1 MANACVTAEQNNLQS
16 RPCIVASH
24 LQVIA
29 IKIARKQITKT
40 QEPQKQKYLNVGPTT
55 QVVRCKYKDSRE
67 KDAVV
72 KWMNDYRLSVCHKC
86 NHLAE
91 AISKCLLFHAP

>member
-1 MANACVTAEQNNLQS
+1 VHC
-16 RPCIVASH
+16 CISPASH
-24 LQVIA
+24 CDKDREEA
-29 IKIARKQITKT
+29 DYKT

-91 AISKCLLFHAP
+91 GIQTQYATIHGLPPKRG